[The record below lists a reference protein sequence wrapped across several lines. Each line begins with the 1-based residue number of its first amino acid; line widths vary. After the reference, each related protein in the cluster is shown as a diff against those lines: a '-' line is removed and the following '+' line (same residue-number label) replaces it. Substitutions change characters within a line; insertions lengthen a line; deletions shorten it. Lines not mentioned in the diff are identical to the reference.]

1 VPFVTLCHSGKIL
14 IPNRK
19 GDIMDID
26 KTAELCKALGDKSR
40 LLILKSLNEKPQY
53 LEELSNRI
61 NLAASTI
68 SFHLKKLEKA
78 GLVWKEKQ
86 QYYTIFYPKQ
96 ELLELTISDLLNF
109 EYEEEK
115 MQDERIQKY
124 KEKILKAFMVDG
136 YIVQIPAQK
145 QKRWIVFEQILNKF
159 EFGRDYPEREV
170 NEIIKQ
176 FNEDYC
182 QIRRTFIEERVME
195 RDSYVYRITQSY
207 EDFRNG
213 KPSESMKHG
222 LKESF
227 EQSIKAKFGVN

>member
-1 VPFVTLCHSGKIL
+1 
-14 IPNRK
+14 
-19 GDIMDID
+19 MDIE
-26 KTAELCKALGDKSR
+26 KTVELCKALGDRSR

-61 NLAASTI
+61 NLAASTV

-115 MQDERIQKY
+115 MQEERIRKY
-124 KEKILKAFMVDG
+124 KEKILKTFIKDG

-159 EFGRDYPEREV
+159 EFGKDYLEAEV

-176 FNEDYC
+176 FNDDYC

-195 RDSYVYRITQSY
+195 RGMVRDSYVYSITQSY

-213 KPSESMKHG
+213 KPSESRKHG